1 MEFIT
6 DDKCTGCGTCV
17 SICPKHLLTFEDGYP
32 TFKEGKDE
40 LCMRCGHCTAYCP
53 EKSCHLSEFSESLS
67 PVHSPVKDQE
77 AIRNLLES
85 RRSYRLFAR
94 LPVDQKTLDKI
105 LELTAYYPSGKNIR
119 PIRFIILNGK
129 QKVKSLS
136 DSIVDWMRREGV
148 NNPKVGDEKTVKALA
163 ESYAA
168 GNDFI
173 FRNATGVVF
182 MAAPKDA
189 VWGTVDATIA
199 ATYFNLAAES
209 LDIGCTYAGYAVR
222 MIHESKEL
230 QELVG
235 LSSEEMI
242 PIGLFFGRKTIHAG
256 RAPGRDPI
264 PVTYL

>member
-6 DDKCTGCGTCV
+6 DEKCTGCGTCV

-53 EKSCHLSEFSESLS
+53 EKSCHLSEFSDL
-67 PVHSPVKDQE
+67 PTPAHLPVKDQE
-77 AIRNLLES
+77 QIRNLLES
-85 RRSYRLFAR
+85 RRSYRFFAR
-94 LPVDQKTLDKI
+94 LPVDQGTLDKI
-105 LELTAYYPSGKNIR
+105 LEMTAYYPSGKNVR
-119 PIRFIILNGK
+119 PVRFIILNEK
-129 QKVKSLS
+129 QKVKALS
-136 DSIVDWMRREGV
+136 DSIVDWMKREGAKH
-148 NNPKVGDEKTVKALA
+148 PKVGNENTIKAMV
-163 ESYAA
+163 ETYAA

-173 FRNATGVVF
+173 FRNAAGVVF
-182 MAAPKDA
+182 MAVPKNA

-222 MIHESKEL
+222 MIHESEEL
-230 QELVG
+230 QKLLG
-235 LSSEEMI
+235 LSDEEMI
-242 PIGLFFGRKTIHAG
+242 PIGLFYGRKTIHAG
-256 RAPGRDPI
+256 RAPARDPI